1 MTVNQLHSSG
11 NNRFPPLLANIKD
24 IKRHETHSRSM
35 SCLHCIHCDRE
46 GEAVTTTVA
55 ALSANLGKSILS
67 MFSHC
72 NEKIG
77 RLVLSFMY

>member
-46 GEAVTTTVA
+46 G
-55 ALSANLGKSILS
+55 K
-67 MFSHC
+67 
-72 NEKIG
+72 
-77 RLVLSFMY
+77 